1 MLGIAVEKVCDL
13 ITHIRAFDIKIP
25 ADYSRQSDATTEVSA
40 LEAVEDVGEE
50 PVYDEL
56 ASFIGALNEEE
67 QINLVALTWLG
78 RGDFSADDWESGLAA
93 AKDARSDHTDT
104 YLLGIPLLSDYL
116 EEGLALSEAAI
127 RPTVGTP
134 RR

>member
-1 MLGIAVEKVCDL
+1 MLGIAVEDVCDL

-25 ADYSRQSDATTEVSA
+25 ADYSRESDATTEVSA

-78 RGDFSADDWESGLAA
+78 RGDFSADDWETGLEA

-116 EEGLALSEAAI
+116 EEGLAALGYSCED
-127 RPTVGTP
+127 
-134 RR
+134 

>member
-1 MLGIAVEKVCDL
+1 MLGIAVEDVCDL

-25 ADYSRQSDATTEVSA
+25 ADYSRESDATTEVSA

-78 RGDFSADDWESGLAA
+78 RGDFSADNWETGLEA
-93 AKDARSDHTDT
+93 AKDAQSDHTDT

-116 EEGLALSEAAI
+116 EEGPAALGYSCED
-127 RPTVGTP
+127 
-134 RR
+134 

>member
-1 MLGIAVEKVCDL
+1 MLGIAVEDVCDL

-25 ADYSRQSDATTEVSA
+25 ADYSRESDATTEVSA

-78 RGDFSADDWESGLAA
+78 RGDFSADNWETGLEA

-104 YLLGIPLLSDYL
+104 YLKRGSPRS
-116 EEGLALSEAAI
+116 AI
-127 RPTVGTP
+127 RVRINTALH
-134 RR
+134 

>member
-1 MLGIAVEKVCDL
+1 MLGIAVEDVCDL

-25 ADYSRQSDATTEVSA
+25 ADYSRESDATTEVSA

-78 RGDFSADDWESGLAA
+78 RGDFSADNWETGLEA

-116 EEGLALSEAAI
+116 EEGPAALGYSCED
-127 RPTVGTP
+127 
-134 RR
+134 